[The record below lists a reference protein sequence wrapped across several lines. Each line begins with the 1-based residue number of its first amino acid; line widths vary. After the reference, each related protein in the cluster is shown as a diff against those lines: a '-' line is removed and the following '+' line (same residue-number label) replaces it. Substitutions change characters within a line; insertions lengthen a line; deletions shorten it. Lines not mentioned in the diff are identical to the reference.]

1 MDILFYAS
9 NCFLGHFN
17 GTLESSAHYLLM
29 MVVYFHIS
37 VLMPQDPVSGLLP
50 ASANH
55 QHAWVRDNLY
65 SILAVWG
72 LSMAYKKTADLDEDR
87 AKTYELEMV

>member
-1 MDILFYAS
+1 M
-9 NCFLGHFN
+9 
-17 GTLESSAHYLLM
+17 
-29 MVVYFHIS
+29 
-37 VLMPQDPVSGLLP
+37 SGLLP
-50 ASANH
+50 ASADH

-87 AKTYELEMV
+87 AKTYELEMVSLYLLYIYLNIYIYIFKIYI